1 MDFLAELESM
11 AEVAAQQ
18 LLQDEPDDASV
29 NRWQHLFGYSYPE
42 AEQKIHEHRTDLSRI
57 TITESHWEM
66 VRLEKESQG
75 YDKEA
80 YEHSCSLAVHTNSV
94 PQNAP
99 RKTGSSIYLIKLEG
113 PLSSADLVKSA
124 ACLDETPLE
133 HCATDDMGETA
144 AFCKV
149 DTTAKEKL
157 MGYLASQGSLFQP
170 TFIRYSKAEKNL
182 SVTSAYPT
190 LGIDST
196 MPQHRLN
203 STTDSRLLPAQNQY
217 PVWYFFYGTL
227 GDSVVLKNLLGVDP
241 VYSPASITGG
251 AMRTWGG
258 KYKALVDAPDR
269 RQEVR
274 GQAFLVQDKEQ
285 EEALQLY
292 ETYKYEV
299 VRCEIHLESEDRVKG
314 LTFRFIGDVD
324 E

>member
-11 AEVAAQQ
+11 AEIAIQQ
-18 LLQDEPDDASV
+18 PPQDELDEASV
-29 NRWQHLFGYSYPE
+29 KRWQHLFGYSYPE
-42 AEQKIHEHRTDLSRI
+42 AEQKIQQHRTDLSRVI
-57 TITESHWEM
+57 VTDSHWEM

-80 YEHSCSLAVHTNSV
+80 YEHSCSLAVHTNPVPRNVPSKTRSSV
-94 PQNAP
+94 
-99 RKTGSSIYLIKLEG
+99 YLLKLEG
-113 PLSSADLVKSA
+113 PLSSTDLVKSA
-124 ACLDETPLE
+124 ACLDETPAELS
-133 HCATDDMGETA
+133 ATDDTGETA

-149 DTTAKEKL
+149 DTTTKEKL
-157 MGYLASQGSLFQP
+157 MDYLASQGSPFQP
-170 TFIRYSKAEKNL
+170 TFIRYSKAEKGL
-182 SVTSAYPT
+182 LATSAYPT

-196 MPQHRLN
+196 MPQHRLG
-203 STTDSRLLPAQNQY
+203 STVDSRLIPAQNQY

-251 AMRTWGG
+251 AMKTWGG
-258 KYKALVDAPDR
+258 KYKALVNAPDR
-269 RQEVR
+269 SQEVH

-292 ETYKYEV
+292 ETDNYEV
-299 VRCEIHLESEDRVKG
+299 VRCEIQLGGRDRVRG
-314 LTFRFIGDVD
+314 LTFRFVGDVD